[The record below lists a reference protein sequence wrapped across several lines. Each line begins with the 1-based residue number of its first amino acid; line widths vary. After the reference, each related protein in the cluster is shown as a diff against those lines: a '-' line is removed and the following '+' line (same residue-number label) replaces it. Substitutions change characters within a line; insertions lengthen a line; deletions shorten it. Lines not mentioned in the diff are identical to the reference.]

1 VTAPVI
7 LSALLFWAA
16 VFTVYFAMQGMT
28 PLEFLLGRYEPLPP
42 GLGTW
47 SELGVDATTGWLKEE
62 RLLLPGGAASA
73 RYLLHQSRYRNP
85 ATGAIEEVEPERRIP
100 RRRVSAR

>member
-16 VFTVYFAMQGMT
+16 VFTVYLAVQGMT
-28 PLEFLLGRYEPLPP
+28 PLEFLLGRYEPLPS

-47 SELGVDATTGWLKEE
+47 SELGVDETTGWLKEE
-62 RLLLPGGAASA
+62 RLLLPGGAPSA
-73 RYLLHQSRYRNP
+73 RYLLHQIRYRNP
-85 ATGAIEEVEPERRIP
+85 ETDAIERVEPERRVP
-100 RRRVSAR
+100 RRRISAR